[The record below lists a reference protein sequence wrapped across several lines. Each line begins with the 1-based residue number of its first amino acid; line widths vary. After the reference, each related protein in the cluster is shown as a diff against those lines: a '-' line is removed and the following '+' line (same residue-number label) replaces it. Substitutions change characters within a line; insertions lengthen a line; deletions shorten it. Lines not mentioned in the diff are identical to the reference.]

1 MLQPIESVLE
11 ATQKRCCN
19 VAMLKRFGNTGERTL
34 LHPPHPP
41 EAPRYL
47 KKMLQRIKGVFK
59 NTYTRCCNVAMLQC
73 LGNAGERALL
83 HPPRN
88 TSPKHTICESN
99 NSPAPRGAPPFNSR
113 HASMIIVTSRWLLV
127 WEETDMFDK
136 LLATTLVKM
145 THVPD
150 TYHGQYLRFCGA
162 QP

>member
-1 MLQPIESVLE
+1 MLQRSNVE
-11 ATQKRCCN
+11 TFRKRRRKN
-19 VAMLKRFGNTGERTL
+19 AITPPT
-34 LHPPHPP
+34 HPRP
-41 EAPRYL
+41 PRYL

-99 NSPAPRGAPPFNSR
+99 SPAPRGAPPPNSR
-113 HASMIIVTSRWLLV
+113 HASMIIMTSRLLLV

-136 LLATTLVKM
+136 LLVTVTTLVKM